1 MVNRKR
7 EEGERWGPKYV
18 DKRDWPVYNRQ
29 LIKRGEYLLD
39 VDLLENWD
47 EELLIMNKD
56 KVGAP
61 FRFPKSL
68 IHLQAIWHVK
78 RMPFRMIEGMTIQLV
93 ELARL
98 PDSNSYSTVN
108 RRVNALPFEL
118 EIPKGDNLTVFAD
131 GTSFRVVEGGEYLR
145 EKYGKKNRRWVQV
158 VILGDP
164 VSKEPVSFEVNI
176 IQSSELVS
184 AKEQLAGLKKQGIPI
199 ATFGGDGAFDEINLW
214 NWIDF
219 MNMKSIIKPDANA
232 KEDSESALRNMAV
245 KWRNTYGYKKW
256 QKRTGYGH
264 RWPAT
269 EGIFS
274 ATKVMFGEELHAQSE
289 SGLISE
295 AGLKFWAYQKLKRYG
310 EL

>member
-1 MVNRKR
+1 MKAKK
-7 EEGERWGPKYV
+7 RWGPKYE

-39 VDLLENWD
+39 IDLLENWD
-47 EELLIMNKD
+47 EELVIANTN

-68 IHLQAIWHVK
+68 ISLQAIWHVK
-78 RMPFRMIEGMTIQLV
+78 RIPYRMIEGLTIRLV

-118 EIPKGDNLTVFAD
+118 EVPSGDTITVFAD

-145 EKYGKKNRRWVQV
+145 EKYGKRNRRWVQV
-158 VILGDP
+158 IILGDP
-164 VSKEPVSFEVNI
+164 MTKEPVSFEVNI
-176 IQSSELVS
+176 IQSSELES
-184 AKEQLAGLKKQGIPI
+184 AKEQLADLKKQNIPI
-199 ATFGGDGAFDEINLW
+199 TTFGGDGAFDEIDLW
-214 NWIDF
+214 NWLDF
-219 MNMKSIIKPDANA
+219 ENIRSLIKPDANA
-232 KEDSESALRNMAV
+232 REDSKSAVRNGVV
-245 KWRNTYGYKKW
+245 KWRNKHGYKKW
-256 QKRTGYGH
+256 REKTGYGE

-274 ATKVMFGEELHAQSE
+274 AVKVIFGEELHARSE
-289 SGLISE
+289 NGLVQE

-310 EL
+310 EA

>member
-1 MVNRKR
+1 MKAKK
-7 EEGERWGPKYV
+7 RWGKKYV

-39 VDLLENWD
+39 IDILENWD
-47 EELLIMNKD
+47 DELSVANAN

-68 IHLQAIWHVK
+68 IHLQAIWHIK
-78 RMPFRMIEGMTIQLV
+78 SIPFRMIEGLTIRLV

-118 EIPKGDNLTVFAD
+118 ELPRGDNIIVFSD

-145 EKYGKKNRRWVQV
+145 EKYGKRNRRWVQV
-158 VILGDP
+158 IILGDP
-164 VSKEPVSFEVNI
+164 LTKEPVSFEVNI
-176 IQSSELVS
+176 IQSSELES
-184 AKEQLAGLKKQGIPI
+184 AKEQLNDLKKQDIPI
-199 ATFGGDGAFDEINLW
+199 TTFGGDGAFDEIDLW
-214 NWIDF
+214 NWLDF
-219 MNMKSIIKPDANA
+219 MNIRSLIKPDANA
-232 KEDSESALRNMAV
+232 REDSESAVRNSVV
-245 KWRNTYGYKKW
+245 KWRNKHGYKKW
-256 QKRTGYGH
+256 QKKSGYGK

-274 ATKVMFGEELHAQSE
+274 AVKVMFGEELHAQSE
-289 SGLISE
+289 TGLIQE

-310 EL
+310 EA

>member
-1 MVNRKR
+1 MVKLKHKQ
-7 EEGERWGPKYV
+7 GKRWGPKYI

-39 VDLLENWD
+39 IDLLEHWD
-47 EELLIMNKD
+47 EELTIANRN

-78 RMPFRMIEGMTIQLV
+78 RVPYRMIEGLTIRLV
-93 ELARL
+93 ELASL

-118 EIPKGDNLTVFAD
+118 EVPKGDAIAVFAD

-145 EKYGKKNRRWVQV
+145 EKYGKRNRRWVQV
-158 VILGDP
+158 IILGDP
-164 VSKEPVSFEVNI
+164 KTKEPVSFEVNI
-176 IQSSELVS
+176 IQSSELES
-184 AKEQLAGLKKQGIPI
+184 AKEQLNDLKKQDVPI
-199 ATFGGDGAFDEINLW
+199 STFGGDGAFDEIDLW
-214 NWIDF
+214 NWLDF
-219 MNMKSIIKPDANA
+219 MNIRSLIKPDANA
-232 KEDSESALRNMAV
+232 REDSESAVRNSVV
-245 KWRNTYGYKKW
+245 KWRNKNGYKKW
-256 QKRTGYGH
+256 QKKSGYGK

-274 ATKVMFGEELHAQSE
+274 AVKVMFGEELHAQSE
-289 SGLISE
+289 NGLLQE

-310 EL
+310 EA